1 MTFGRNLGANRT
13 LIVTNVTLKK
23 CFYQQKN
30 KSDVGSESSFR
41 RSLLLRRVTI
51 VKHFRILIYV
61 VAFTQSLIKA
71 FPRSFCETVRLST
84 YCFVLMCSCS

>member
-1 MTFGRNLGANRT
+1 MTFGTNLGTDKT
-13 LIVTNVTLKK
+13 LIVTSATLKK

-30 KSDVGSESSFR
+30 KSDIDSESSFK
-41 RSLLLRRVTI
+41 RSLLPKRVTI

-71 FPRSFCETVRLST
+71 FPMSFC
-84 YCFVLMCSCS
+84 